1 MTPRALDG
9 RSLLAYAPVMHTEPL
24 SLQHLRDQRGVS
36 RTELAAA
43 SGRTRRQIKDWEL
56 RLSAMGAADCHA
68 VSEALGLFP
77 AERAGLL
84 AWAAERPAAGEG
96 A

>member
-1 MTPRALDG
+1 
-9 RSLLAYAPVMHTEPL
+9 MHPDPL
-24 SLQHLRDQRGVS
+24 SLQHLREQRGVS
-36 RTELAAA
+36 RDDLATRAA
-43 SGRTRRQIKDWEL
+43 RTRRQVKDWEL
-56 RLSAMGAADCHA
+56 RVSGMSAADCHA